1 MICNISVS
9 THAPAG
15 ARRIYACLTY
25 LRKRL
30 LIVIP
35 RCDAESSVSKLPH
48 VRRAKPLGPASIGEN
63 AADRV
68 RPVSSGARNGQMK
81 SKMSATLTS
90 RSVGARGDEMAV
102 SCIELSK
109 NQGYKAAG
117 ERRGFPAARCWERSL
132 RRSPYLFALSSAL
145 SSLINSMFCLI
156 MSSLRAFCSSSSS
169 SFACIAMT

>member
-63 AADRV
+63 AAD
-68 RPVSSGARNGQMK
+68 ARNGQMK

-102 SCIELSK
+102 SCIKLSK
-109 NQGYKAAG
+109 KQEYKAAG

-132 RRSPYLFALSSAL
+132 RRSPYLFASSSAL
-145 SSLINSMFCLI
+145 SSRISSMFCLI